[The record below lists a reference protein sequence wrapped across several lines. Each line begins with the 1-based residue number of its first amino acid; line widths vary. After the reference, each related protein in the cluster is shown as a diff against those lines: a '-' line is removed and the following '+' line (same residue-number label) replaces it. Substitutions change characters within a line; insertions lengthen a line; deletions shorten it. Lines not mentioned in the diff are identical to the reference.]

1 VFVSDAPAGCRSVRD
16 TGTLAALAARLA
28 TAAPGQRTESA
39 RERTDAAGQL
49 FYEVDTFVGGGTA
62 GRFGAAVE
70 TVGVTVARGK
80 VLQVRGTA
88 SLSSWRRPRTKA
100 TLRAAISSFAV
111 VQT

>member
-1 VFVSDAPAGCRSVRD
+1 MFVSDAPAGCRTVRD

-28 TAAPGQRTESA
+28 SAAPGQRTEAA

-100 TLRAAISSFAV
+100 TLRAAITSFAV